1 MVQESGKNLW
11 VAASDGDLERV
22 QYLIENEGC
31 TPNDKD
37 SNSYTPMHA
46 AASYAHIPLL
56 TYLLTS
62 GGNPNITDDDN
73 ETPLFV
79 VESLEVA
86 QFLVGNGADPAWK
99 NSEGATAGEQLE
111 EEAPEV
117 AAYLNG
123 LTGLGGQIDE
133 AAEVGDTSGDISQLA
148 LDNFT
153 ATQTSALME
162 EAQRIMEQC
171 AAEGVEPDERLRE
184 VVERAVRD
192 GMAFGQATGEGE
204 EGEVASQ
211 GDASS
216 KRAREE

>member
-22 QYLIENEGC
+22 QYLIENESC

-37 SNSYTPMHA
+37 PNSYTPMHA

-86 QFLVGNGADPAWK
+86 QFLVANGADPAWK
-99 NSEGATAGEQLE
+99 NAEGLTAGEQLE
-111 EEAPEV
+111 EDAPEV
-117 AAYLNG
+117 ATYLNG
-123 LTGLGGQIDE
+123 LTGLGGQADDD
-133 AAEVGDTSGDISQLA
+133 AEVGNTSGDISQLA
-148 LDNFT
+148 VDNFT
-153 ATQTSALME
+153 ATQTSALLE

-184 VVERAVRD
+184 VVERAVRE
-192 GMAFGQATGEGE
+192 GMAFGQASGEGE
-204 EGEVASQ
+204 EGAATSQ
-211 GDASS
+211 GDSS